1 MKKKLGAFMML
12 LLLSG
17 CATQKV
23 ESDYQLYFCSSSEQ
37 AHGSAI
43 VAEDYAGAEVPTV
56 EQLMDALLQGPE
68 QDTLR
73 SPFPK
78 GLTMRSWNLDEG
90 LLTIQFSEHYG
101 GLTDI
106 DLTLADYCVV
116 LTMTQLQEVELVQI
130 QSVGQ
135 DAQVRS
141 HPMMSGDEVLEQLS
155 VQVD

>member
-37 AHGSAI
+37 THGSAI
-43 VAEDYAGAEVPTV
+43 VAENYAGAEVPTV